1 MGKVGASF
9 GFPLNVFDRHKIY
22 EAFRSF
28 LVYLLLSVC
37 IGSAVAFFLW
47 ALDRV
52 TEWHWQ
58 YPWLLYC
65 LPLCGLIS
73 GLMYHY
79 LGKNAEGG
87 NNLLIE
93 QIHEP
98 GGGVPIRMAPLVLVG
113 TLLTHLGGGSAGR
126 EGTAVQM
133 GGSLAGGIADWLGIK
148 GGAKRA
154 YFSAGM
160 AAGFGAVF
168 GTPVAGAIFALE
180 VLVRGRIDYHFL
192 LPCLFCSAIADQVT
206 LWWGVE
212 HTAYSINHFAN
223 QHSSPPL
230 QSWSEALLLVKVIL
244 ASIVFGLVSRWFVW
258 ISHAL
263 SAASK
268 KWIKKAWLRPVIGG
282 LSIVALTLAFSG
294 YEYLGLGVNA
304 NPNSPEPITIGT
316 CFRDGGAT
324 EFSWLL
330 KFVFTAVTVGMAFKG
345 GEVTPLF
352 FIGAALGNA
361 LAQVM
366 YAPVELM
373 AGLGFIAVF
382 AGATKTPLACIVMGL
397 ELFAPH
403 SDGLLS
409 GRFLALAAVACL
421 VSCASSGDSSI
432 YHAQRNKKGVE

>member
-1 MGKVGASF
+1 MV
-9 GFPLNVFDRHKIY
+9 
-22 EAFRSF
+22 RSF
-28 LVYLLLSVC
+28 LVYLLLSFV

-58 YPWLLYC
+58 YPWLLYG

-79 LGKNAEGG
+79 VGKNSEAGS
-87 NNLLIE
+87 NLLIE

-98 GGGVPIRMAPLVLVG
+98 GGGVPIRMAPLVLIG

-133 GGSLAGGIADWLGIK
+133 GGSLAGGLAGWLGIK
-148 GGAKRA
+148 GVEKRP
-154 YFSAGM
+154 FLSAGM

-180 VLVRGRIDYHFL
+180 VLVRGRLDSHLL
-192 LPCLFCSAIADQVT
+192 LPCLFCSALADQVT
-206 LWWGVE
+206 LWWGIE
-212 HTAYSINHFAN
+212 HTSYSIDFFSKRDAGMGVA
-223 QHSSPPL
+223 
-230 QSWSEALLLVKVIL
+230 SWTEVLLLVKVIL
-244 ASIVFGLVSRWFVW
+244 ASIIFGLASRWFVW
-258 ISHAL
+258 TSHSISAV
-263 SAASK
+263 SK
-268 KWIKKAWLRPVIGG
+268 KLIERPCLRPVLGG
-282 LSIVALTLAFSG
+282 VCVIVLAWAFNG
-294 YEYLGLGVNA
+294 YDYLGLGVNA
-304 NPNSPEPITIGT
+304 NPNSPNPITISS

-324 EFSWLL
+324 QFSWLL
-330 KFVFTAVTVGMAFKG
+330 KFVFTAVTVGTAFKG

-361 LAQVM
+361 LAQAM
-366 YAPVELM
+366 DAPVDLM

-382 AGATKTPLACIVMGL
+382 AGATKTPIACMVMGL

-403 SDGLLS
+403 SEGLLS
-409 GRFLALAAVACL
+409 GRFLVLIAVACF
-421 VSCASSGDSSI
+421 VSWAASGDSSI
-432 YHAQRNKKGVE
+432 YHAQRKKKGVE